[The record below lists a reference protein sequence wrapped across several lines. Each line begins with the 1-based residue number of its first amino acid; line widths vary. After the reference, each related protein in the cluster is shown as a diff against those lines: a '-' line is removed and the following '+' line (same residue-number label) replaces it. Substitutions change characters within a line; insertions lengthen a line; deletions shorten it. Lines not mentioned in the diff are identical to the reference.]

1 MMFGAIDRSINKRSE
16 CGEIKVNDQIVSY
29 FQTKTLR
36 QEDPLSPTLFNI
48 VVDMLTIIIVRAK
61 KDGQV
66 KGVIYLAIRT

>member
-1 MMFGAIDRSINKRSE
+1 MFGAMDRSINKRRE

-29 FQTKTLR
+29 FQTKMLR

>member
-1 MMFGAIDRSINKRSE
+1 M
-16 CGEIKVNDQIVSY
+16 
-29 FQTKTLR
+29 LR